1 MDNMEYKL
9 EEIKLEV
16 TNRCPLACI
25 HCSSDATPLSS
36 MEMQHD
42 DCLRILEEALDMGVK
57 NITFSGG
64 EPLTWNGLEDAIAL
78 ASHGGADVSLY
89 SSGNLGYVSEALKQ
103 LTDSGMKTCVFSI
116 FGATEKSHERIT
128 RTRGSY
134 QMTKVAISTALECNL
149 KVELH
154 FVPLACNFFELS
166 DIVHTASDWG
176 ISKVSIL
183 RFVPQGRGI
192 LISEYALNKMQ
203 NIQLKKTVEKLRE
216 QGFNIRT
223 GSPYNFLLLN
233 EDPHCKSGIDRLII
247 GPNLRIYPCDAFKKI
262 EAEELVGTT
271 QLSNLENDSLSDCWY
286 NSPYLNS
293 VRWYLS
299 TPFEEP
305 CCSCNELNKCLSGC
319 LAQKVIKHG
328 QLAKVSDPMCVI

>member
-1 MDNMEYKL
+1 MDYKL

-25 HCSSDATPLSS
+25 HCSSDATPSSS
-36 MEMQHD
+36 MEMQRD
-42 DCLRILEEALDMGVK
+42 DCLRILKEALEMGVK
-57 NITFSGG
+57 SVTFSGG
-64 EPLTWNGLEDAIAL
+64 EPLTWNGLEDAVAL

-89 SSGNLGYVSEALKQ
+89 TSGNFKYVAEALKR
-103 LTDSGMKTCVFSI
+103 LTKSGMKTCVFSI
-116 FGATEKSHERIT
+116 FGATEKSHEQIT
-128 RTRGSY
+128 RIKGSY
-134 QMTKVAISTALECNL
+134 QITKAAILNALECNL

-154 FVPLACNFFELS
+154 FVPLACNFSELS
-166 DIVHTASDWG
+166 EIAHTANDWG
-176 ISKVSIL
+176 ISKVSVL
-183 RFVPQGRGI
+183 RFVPQGRGS
-192 LISEYALNKMQ
+192 LISEYALNRMQ
-203 NIQLKKTVEKLRE
+203 NIQLKRAVEKLRE

-233 EDPHCKSGIDRLII
+233 DQPHCKSGIDRLII

-271 QLSNLENDSLSDCWY
+271 RLSNLGSDSLSDCWY

-293 VRWYLS
+293 VRQYLS

-328 QLAKVSDPMCVI
+328 QLVKVPDPMCMM